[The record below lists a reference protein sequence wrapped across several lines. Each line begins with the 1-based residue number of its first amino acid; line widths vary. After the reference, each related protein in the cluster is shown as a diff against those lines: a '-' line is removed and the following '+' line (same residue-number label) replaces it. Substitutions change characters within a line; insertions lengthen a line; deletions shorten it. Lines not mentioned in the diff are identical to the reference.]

1 MAFSIRLPFNN
12 DPASLPQSESLA
24 DLQLVLDA
32 ACRSRPTL
40 ERQPASRDSVSAFY
54 PVRSTS
60 IPYSS
65 LGSLEKEK
73 LIAQALDDRL
83 KLARALVVQQAI
95 VQELAKQRYLKM
107 KAALVHELQMLDFE
121 AIRNLSPARL
131 HAPAEKVFSNIA
143 VRSPS
148 PHQSPSSFTKHHLL
162 EHLGSVLRK
171 RSDPLIDCADIK
183 VDEDGES
190 IASTSRGRSKG
201 NSLIAPFPQH
211 LHKKLIQI
219 EKDGDSDVVSFCP
232 HGRAF
237 KVHDMDRFVA
247 EVLPKHFKLNKWT
260 SFRRQLNLY
269 GFLRVRAGPDST
281 AYYHALFLQ
290 SRPDLARFI
299 KRVAVS
305 DGQTDR
311 RRACLKDADESGDDP
326 NFYALPSAYE

>member
-1 MAFSIRLPFNN
+1 MAFSIRSPFNN
-12 DPASLPQSESLA
+12 DPTSLPQSEF
-24 DLQLVLDA
+24 LVDA
-32 ACRSRPTL
+32 ACRSRQTL
-40 ERQPASRDSVSAFY
+40 ERQPPSRDSVSAFY
-54 PVRSTS
+54 PVRSMS

-65 LGSLEKEK
+65 LGSLAREK
-73 LIAQALDDRL
+73 LISQALDHRL
-83 KLARALVVQQAI
+83 KLARASVVQQAI
-95 VQELAKQRYLKM
+95 VQELAKQRFL
-107 KAALVHELQMLDFE
+107 KAALVHELQMLRYE
-121 AIRNLSPARL
+121 AIRNLSPASM
-131 HAPAEKVFSNIA
+131 HAPAEKGFSNNPVA
-143 VRSPS
+143 VRSSS
-148 PHQSPSSFTKHHLL
+148 PHQSPSSFTKHQLL
-162 EHLGSVLRK
+162 QHLGSVLRK

-183 VDEDGES
+183 VDEDDES
-190 IASTSRGRSKG
+190 IASTIRGRSKG
-201 NSLIAPFPQH
+201 DSLIAPFPQH
-211 LHKKLIQI
+211 LHKKLVQI

-281 AYYHALFLQ
+281 AYYHVLFLQ

-326 NFYALPSAYE
+326 NFYALPSAYD